1 MEENVVTTLL
11 LLTLFILLGT
21 FILKN
26 DFSKVEDIW
35 HSYTFGETDKSET
48 NKDRRNSFII
58 MTGMMSLL
66 LISIGLLMGGIARL
80 LGLQ

>member
-48 NKDRRNSFII
+48 NKDRRNRFII